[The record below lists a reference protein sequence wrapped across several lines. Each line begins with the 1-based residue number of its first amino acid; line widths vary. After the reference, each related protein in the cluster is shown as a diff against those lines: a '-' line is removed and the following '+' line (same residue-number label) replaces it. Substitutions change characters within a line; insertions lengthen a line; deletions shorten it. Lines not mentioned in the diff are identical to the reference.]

1 MKYFKK
7 LLLLTTITA
16 FCLVVLG
23 AYVRLSDAGLGCPDW
38 PGCFGTLSVPE
49 SQTAIENAEL
59 NFPSQH
65 IEKAKAW
72 KEMIH
77 RYLAGFLGLMIIL
90 IGIISYKNKKI
101 LRVNPIVPYAIV
113 LLVIFQALLGMW
125 TVTLLLK
132 PIVVSAHLIGGMTTL
147 GLLTFVTHRYW
158 GKIQTNILKYKHE
171 IFLVRF
177 SLFVL
182 FIQIFLGGWT
192 STNYAGLACTDFPTC
207 HGALIPNLNFND
219 AFDLFRDLGKLSD
232 GSPLPLAVFETIQ
245 WIHRL
250 GALITWLFFGYLA
263 SVILKYKTMRSL
275 GYILLFVI
283 TAQFIVGVVNLLLH
297 LPIILAVIHTLG
309 AASLVVLA
317 VILNS
322 RITKLR
328 S

>member
-65 IEKAKAW
+65 IETDKAW

-77 RYLAGFLGLMIIL
+77 RYVAGFLGLMILL

-101 LRVNPIVPYAIV
+101 LRVNPIVPCAIV

-158 GKIQTNILKYKHE
+158 GKIQANTLKYKYE

-182 FIQIFLGGWT
+182 FIQIF
-192 STNYAGLACTDFPTC
+192 
-207 HGALIPNLNFND
+207 
-219 AFDLFRDLGKLSD
+219 FRRLDEHKLCRSCMYRF
-232 GSPLPLAVFETIQ
+232 S
-245 WIHRL
+245 
-250 GALITWLFFGYLA
+250 YL
-263 SVILKYKTMRSL
+263 
-275 GYILLFVI
+275 
-283 TAQFIVGVVNLLLH
+283 
-297 LPIILAVIHTLG
+297 
-309 AASLVVLA
+309 
-317 VILNS
+317 S
-322 RITKLR
+322 RR
-328 S
+328 HYP

>member
-65 IEKAKAW
+65 IETAKAW

-77 RYLAGFLGLMIIL
+77 RYVAGFLGLMILL

-113 LLVIFQALLGMW
+113 LLVILQALLGMW

-207 HGALIPNLNFND
+207 HGNLIPNLNFND

-275 GYILLFVI
+275 GYILLFLI
-283 TAQFIVGVVNLLLH
+283 TAQFIVGVANLLLH
-297 LPIILAVIHTLG
+297 LPTILAVMHTFG

-317 VILNS
+317 VIINS

>member
-7 LLLLTTITA
+7 LLLLATITA

-65 IEKAKAW
+65 IETAKAW

-77 RYLAGFLGLMIIL
+77 RYIAAFLGLMILL

-101 LRVNPIVPYAIV
+101 LRVNPILPYATV

-158 GKIQTNILKYKHE
+158 GKIQTNIFRYKYE

-177 SLFVL
+177 SLVVL

-283 TAQFIVGVVNLLLH
+283 TAQFIVGVANLLLH

>member
-65 IEKAKAW
+65 IETAKAW

-77 RYLAGFLGLMIIL
+77 RYVAGFLGLMILL

-113 LLVIFQALLGMW
+113 LLVILQALLGMW

-207 HGALIPNLNFND
+207 HGNLIPNLNFND

-283 TAQFIVGVVNLLLH
+283 TAQFIVGVANLLLH
-297 LPIILAVIHTLG
+297 LPTILAVMHTFG

-317 VILNS
+317 VIINS

>member
-65 IEKAKAW
+65 IETAKAW

-77 RYLAGFLGLMIIL
+77 RYVAGFLGLMILL

-113 LLVIFQALLGMW
+113 LLVILQALLGMW

-207 HGALIPNLNFND
+207 HGNLIPNLNFND

-275 GYILLFVI
+275 GYILLFLI
-283 TAQFIVGVVNLLLH
+283 TAQFIVGVANLLLH
-297 LPIILAVIHTLG
+297 LPTILAVMHTFG

>member
-59 NFPSQH
+59 NFPLQH
-65 IEKAKAW
+65 IETAKAW

-77 RYLAGFLGLMIIL
+77 RYVAGFLGLMIFL
-90 IGIISYKNKKI
+90 IGIISYKNKKV
-101 LRVNPIVPYAIV
+101 LRVNPIVPYGIV

-132 PIVVSAHLIGGMTTL
+132 PIVVTAHLIGGITTL
-147 GLLTFVTHRYW
+147 GLLTFITHRYL
-158 GKIQTNILKYKHE
+158 GKIQPNILKYQYE
-171 IFLVRF
+171 IFLVRL

-192 STNYAGLACTDFPTC
+192 STNYASLACTDFPTC
-207 HGALIPNLNFND
+207 HGSLMPNLNFKD

-232 GSPLPLAVFETIQ
+232 GSDLPLAVFETIQ

-263 SVILKYKTMRSL
+263 SVILKYKAMRNL

-283 TAQFIVGVVNLLLH
+283 TAQFIIGVANLLLH
-297 LPIILAVIHTLG
+297 LPIILAVMHTFG

-317 VILNS
+317 AILNS
-322 RITKLR
+322 KITKLR

>member
-49 SQTAIENAEL
+49 SQSAIENAEL
-59 NFPSQH
+59 NFPTQRV
-65 IEKAKAW
+65 ETDKAW

-77 RYLAGFLGLMIIL
+77 RYVAGFLGIMIFL
-90 IGIISYKNKKI
+90 IGIISYKNKRVLK
-101 LRVNPIVPYAIV
+101 VNPIVPYSIV
-113 LLVIFQALLGMW
+113 ILVIFQALLGMW

-158 GKIQTNILKYKHE
+158 GKIQANTLKSAHE
-171 IFLVRF
+171 IFLVRL
-177 SLFVL
+177 SLFIL
-182 FIQIFLGGWT
+182 FVQIFLGGWT

-207 HGALIPNLNFND
+207 HGTLVPSLNFKD
-219 AFDLFRDLGKLSD
+219 AFDIFRDLGKLSD

-245 WIHRL
+245 WVHRL
-250 GALITWLFFGYLA
+250 GALVTWLFFIYLA
-263 SVILKYKTMRSL
+263 SVILKYKTMRNL
-275 GYILLFVI
+275 GYVLVFVI
-283 TAQFIVGVVNLLLH
+283 TAQFIVGVANLLLH
-297 LPIILAVIHTLG
+297 LPTVLAVMHTFG

-317 VILNS
+317 AILNS
-322 RITKLR
+322 RITK
-328 S
+328 

>member
-49 SQTAIENAEL
+49 SQSAIENAEL
-59 NFPSQH
+59 NFPTQRV
-65 IEKAKAW
+65 ETDKAW

-77 RYLAGFLGLMIIL
+77 RYVAGFLGIMIFL
-90 IGIISYKNKKI
+90 IGIISYKNKRVLK
-101 LRVNPIVPYAIV
+101 VNPIVPYSIV
-113 LLVIFQALLGMW
+113 ILVIFQALLGMW

-158 GKIQTNILKYKHE
+158 GKIQANTLKSAHE

-177 SLFVL
+177 SLFIL
-182 FIQIFLGGWT
+182 FVQIFLGGWT

-207 HGALIPNLNFND
+207 HGTLVPSLNFKD
-219 AFDLFRDLGKLSD
+219 AFDIFRDLGKLSD

-245 WIHRL
+245 WVHRL
-250 GALITWLFFGYLA
+250 GALVTWLFFIYLA
-263 SVILKYKTMRSL
+263 SVILKYKTMRNL
-275 GYILLFVI
+275 GYVLIFVI
-283 TAQFIVGVVNLLLH
+283 TAQFIVGVANLLLH
-297 LPIILAVIHTLG
+297 LPTVLAVMHTFG

-317 VILNS
+317 AILNS
-322 RITKLR
+322 RITK
-328 S
+328 

>member
-49 SQTAIENAEL
+49 SQSAIENAEL
-59 NFPSQH
+59 NFPTQRV
-65 IEKAKAW
+65 ETDKAW

-77 RYLAGFLGLMIIL
+77 RYVAGFLGIMIFL
-90 IGIISYKNKKI
+90 IGIISYKNKRVLK
-101 LRVNPIVPYAIV
+101 VNPIVPYSIV
-113 LLVIFQALLGMW
+113 ILVIFQALLGMW

-147 GLLTFVTHRYW
+147 GLLTFATHRYW
-158 GKIQTNILKYKHE
+158 GKIQTNTLKSAHE

-177 SLFVL
+177 SLFIL
-182 FIQIFLGGWT
+182 FVQIFLGGWT

-207 HGALIPNLNFND
+207 HGTLVPSLNFKD
-219 AFDLFRDLGKLSD
+219 AFDIFRDLGKLSD

-245 WIHRL
+245 WVHRL
-250 GALITWLFFGYLA
+250 GALVTWLFFIYLA
-263 SVILKYKTMRSL
+263 SVILKYKTMRNL
-275 GYILLFVI
+275 GYVLVFVI
-283 TAQFIVGVVNLLLH
+283 TAQFIVGVANLLLH
-297 LPIILAVIHTLG
+297 LPTVLAVMHTFG

-317 VILNS
+317 AILNS
-322 RITKLR
+322 RITK
-328 S
+328 

>member
-49 SQTAIENAEL
+49 SQSAIENAEL
-59 NFPSQH
+59 NFPTQRV
-65 IEKAKAW
+65 ETDKAW

-77 RYLAGFLGLMIIL
+77 RYVAGFLGIMIFL
-90 IGIISYKNKKI
+90 IGIISYKNKRVLK
-101 LRVNPIVPYAIV
+101 VNPIVPYSIV
-113 LLVIFQALLGMW
+113 ILVIFQALLGMW

-158 GKIQTNILKYKHE
+158 GKIQANTLKSAHE

-177 SLFVL
+177 SLFIL
-182 FIQIFLGGWT
+182 FVQIFLGGWT

-207 HGALIPNLNFND
+207 HGTLVPSLNFKD
-219 AFDLFRDLGKLSD
+219 AFDIFRDLGKLSD

-245 WIHRL
+245 WVHRL
-250 GALITWLFFGYLA
+250 GELVTWLFFIYLA
-263 SVILKYKTMRSL
+263 SVILKYKTMRNL
-275 GYILLFVI
+275 GYVLVFVI
-283 TAQFIVGVVNLLLH
+283 TAQFIVGVANLLLH
-297 LPIILAVIHTLG
+297 LPTVLAVMHTFG

-317 VILNS
+317 AILNS
-322 RITKLR
+322 RITK
-328 S
+328 

>member
-65 IEKAKAW
+65 IETAKAW

-77 RYLAGFLGLMIIL
+77 RYVAGFLGLMILL
-90 IGIISYKNKKI
+90 IGIISYKNKKT
-101 LRVNPIVPYAIV
+101 LKVSPIVPYAMV
-113 LLVIFQALLGMW
+113 FLVIFQALLGMW

-147 GLLTFVTHRYW
+147 GLLTFLTHRYW
-158 GKIQTNILKYKHE
+158 GKIETNILKYKHE

-207 HGALIPNLNFND
+207 HGALIPNLNFKD

-232 GSPLPLAVFETIQ
+232 GSALPLAVFETIQ

-263 SVILKYKTMRSL
+263 SVILKYKAMKNL

-283 TAQFIVGVVNLLLH
+283 TAQFIVGIANLLLH
-297 LPIILAVIHTLG
+297 LPTILAVMHTFG

-322 RITKLR
+322 RITKLK

>member
-49 SQTAIENAEL
+49 SQSAIENAEL
-59 NFPSQH
+59 NFPTQRV
-65 IEKAKAW
+65 ETDKAW

-77 RYLAGFLGLMIIL
+77 RYVAGFLGIMIFL
-90 IGIISYKNKKI
+90 IGIISYKNKRVLK
-101 LRVNPIVPYAIV
+101 VNPIVPYSIV
-113 LLVIFQALLGMW
+113 ILVIFQALLGMW

-158 GKIQTNILKYKHE
+158 GKIQANTLKSAHE

-177 SLFVL
+177 SLFIL
-182 FIQIFLGGWT
+182 FVQIFLGGWT

-207 HGALIPNLNFND
+207 HGTLVPSLNFKD
-219 AFDLFRDLGKLSD
+219 AFDIFRDLGKLSD

-245 WIHRL
+245 WVHRL
-250 GALITWLFFGYLA
+250 GALVTWLFFIYLA
-263 SVILKYKTMRSL
+263 SVILKYKTMRNL
-275 GYILLFVI
+275 GYVLVFVI
-283 TAQFIVGVVNLLLH
+283 TAQFIVGVANLLLH
-297 LPIILAVIHTLG
+297 LPTVLAVMHTFG

-317 VILNS
+317 TILNS
-322 RITKLR
+322 RITK
-328 S
+328 

>member
-49 SQTAIENAEL
+49 SQSAIENAEL
-59 NFPSQH
+59 NFPTQRV
-65 IEKAKAW
+65 ETDKAW

-77 RYLAGFLGLMIIL
+77 RYVAGFLGIMIFL
-90 IGIISYKNKKI
+90 IGIISYKNKRVLK
-101 LRVNPIVPYAIV
+101 VNPIVPYSIV
-113 LLVIFQALLGMW
+113 ILVIFQALLGMW

-158 GKIQTNILKYKHE
+158 GKIQANTLKSAHE

-177 SLFVL
+177 SLFIL
-182 FIQIFLGGWT
+182 FVQIFLGGWT

-207 HGALIPNLNFND
+207 HGTLVPSLNFKD
-219 AFDLFRDLGKLSD
+219 AFDIFRDLGKLSD

-245 WIHRL
+245 WVHRL
-250 GALITWLFFGYLA
+250 GALVTWLFFIYLA
-263 SVILKYKTMRSL
+263 SVILKYKTMKNL
-275 GYILLFVI
+275 GYVLVFVI
-283 TAQFIVGVVNLLLH
+283 TAQFIVGVANLLLH
-297 LPIILAVIHTLG
+297 LPTVLAVMHTFG

-317 VILNS
+317 AILNS
-322 RITKLR
+322 RITK
-328 S
+328 

>member
-7 LLLLTTITA
+7 LLLLATITA

-49 SQTAIENAEL
+49 SQSAIENAEL

-65 IEKAKAW
+65 IETAKAW

-77 RYLAGFLGLMIIL
+77 RYIAGFLGLMIFL

-283 TAQFIVGVVNLLLH
+283 TAQFIVGVANLLLH

>member
-49 SQTAIENAEL
+49 SQSAIENAEL
-59 NFPSQH
+59 NFPTQRV
-65 IEKAKAW
+65 ETDKAW

-77 RYLAGFLGLMIIL
+77 RYVAGFLGIMIFL
-90 IGIISYKNKKI
+90 IGIISYKNKRVLK
-101 LRVNPIVPYAIV
+101 VNPIVPYSIV
-113 LLVIFQALLGMW
+113 ILVIFQALLGMW

-158 GKIQTNILKYKHE
+158 GKIQANTLKSAHE

-177 SLFVL
+177 SLFIL
-182 FIQIFLGGWT
+182 FVQIFLGGWT

-207 HGALIPNLNFND
+207 HGTLVPSLNFKD
-219 AFDLFRDLGKLSD
+219 AFDIFRDLGKLSD

-245 WIHRL
+245 WVHRL
-250 GALITWLFFGYLA
+250 GALVTWLFFIYLA
-263 SVILKYKTMRSL
+263 SVILKYKTMRNL
-275 GYILLFVI
+275 GYVLVFVI
-283 TAQFIVGVVNLLLH
+283 TAQFIVGVANLLLH
-297 LPIILAVIHTLG
+297 LPTVLAVMHTFG

-317 VILNS
+317 AILN
-322 RITKLR
+322 
-328 S
+328 

>member
-49 SQTAIENAEL
+49 SQSAIENAEL
-59 NFPSQH
+59 NFPTQRV
-65 IEKAKAW
+65 ETDKAW

-77 RYLAGFLGLMIIL
+77 RYVAGFLGLMIFL
-90 IGIISYKNKKI
+90 IGIISYKNKRVLK
-101 LRVNPIVPYAIV
+101 VNPIVPYSIV
-113 LLVIFQALLGMW
+113 ILVIFQALLGMW

-158 GKIQTNILKYKHE
+158 GKIQANTLKSAHE

-177 SLFVL
+177 SLFIL
-182 FIQIFLGGWT
+182 FVQIFLGGWT

-207 HGALIPNLNFND
+207 HGTLVPSLNFKD
-219 AFDLFRDLGKLSD
+219 AFDIFRDLGKLSD

-245 WIHRL
+245 WVHRL
-250 GALITWLFFGYLA
+250 GALVTWLFFIYLA
-263 SVILKYKTMRSL
+263 SVILKYKTMRNL
-275 GYILLFVI
+275 GYVLVFVI
-283 TAQFIVGVVNLLLH
+283 TAQFIVGVANLLLH
-297 LPIILAVIHTLG
+297 LPTVLAVMHTFG

-317 VILNS
+317 AILNS
-322 RITKLR
+322 RITK
-328 S
+328 

>member
-65 IEKAKAW
+65 IETAKAW

-77 RYLAGFLGLMIIL
+77 RYVAGFLGLMILL

-113 LLVIFQALLGMW
+113 LLVILQALLGMW

-207 HGALIPNLNFND
+207 HGSLIPNLNFND

-283 TAQFIVGVVNLLLH
+283 TAQFIVGVANLLLH
-297 LPIILAVIHTLG
+297 LPTILAVMHTFG

>member
-49 SQTAIENAEL
+49 SQSAIENAEL
-59 NFPSQH
+59 NFPTQRV
-65 IEKAKAW
+65 ETDKAW

-77 RYLAGFLGLMIIL
+77 RYVAGFLGIMIFL
-90 IGIISYKNKKI
+90 IGIISYKNKRVLK
-101 LRVNPIVPYAIV
+101 VNPIVPYSIV
-113 LLVIFQALLGMW
+113 ILVIFQALLGMW

-158 GKIQTNILKYKHE
+158 GKIQANTLKSAHE

-177 SLFVL
+177 SLFIL
-182 FIQIFLGGWT
+182 FVQIFLGGWT

-207 HGALIPNLNFND
+207 HGTLVPNLNFKD
-219 AFDLFRDLGKLSD
+219 AFDIFRDLGKLSD

-245 WIHRL
+245 WVHRL
-250 GALITWLFFGYLA
+250 GALVTWLFFIYLA
-263 SVILKYKTMRSL
+263 SVILKYKTMRNL
-275 GYILLFVI
+275 GYVLVFVI
-283 TAQFIVGVVNLLLH
+283 TAQFIVGVANLLLH
-297 LPIILAVIHTLG
+297 LPTVLAVMHTFG

-317 VILNS
+317 AILNS
-322 RITKLR
+322 RITK
-328 S
+328 

>member
-65 IEKAKAW
+65 IETAKAW

-77 RYLAGFLGLMIIL
+77 RYVAGFLGSMILL

-113 LLVIFQALLGMW
+113 LLVILQALLGMW

-207 HGALIPNLNFND
+207 HGNLIPNLNFND

-283 TAQFIVGVVNLLLH
+283 TAQFIIGVANLLLH
-297 LPIILAVIHTLG
+297 LPTILAVMHTFG

>member
-65 IEKAKAW
+65 IETAKAW

-207 HGALIPNLNFND
+207 HGNLIPNLNFND

-283 TAQFIVGVVNLLLH
+283 TAQFIVGVANLLLH
-297 LPIILAVIHTLG
+297 LPTILAVMHTFG

>member
-49 SQTAIENAEL
+49 SQSAIENAEL
-59 NFPSQH
+59 NFPTQRV
-65 IEKAKAW
+65 ETDKAW

-77 RYLAGFLGLMIIL
+77 RYVAGFLGIMIFL
-90 IGIISYKNKKI
+90 IGIISYKNKRVLK
-101 LRVNPIVPYAIV
+101 VNPIVPYSIV
-113 LLVIFQALLGMW
+113 ILVIFQALLGMW

-158 GKIQTNILKYKHE
+158 GKIQANTLKSAHE

-177 SLFVL
+177 SLFIL
-182 FIQIFLGGWT
+182 FVQIFLGGWT

-207 HGALIPNLNFND
+207 HGILVPSLNFKD
-219 AFDLFRDLGKLSD
+219 AFDIFRDLGKLSD

-245 WIHRL
+245 WVHRL
-250 GALITWLFFGYLA
+250 GALVTWLFFIYLA
-263 SVILKYKTMRSL
+263 SVILKYKTMRNL
-275 GYILLFVI
+275 GYVLVFVI
-283 TAQFIVGVVNLLLH
+283 TAQFIVGVANLLLH
-297 LPIILAVIHTLG
+297 LPTVLAVMHTFG

-317 VILNS
+317 AILNS
-322 RITKLR
+322 RITK
-328 S
+328 

>member
-65 IEKAKAW
+65 IETTKAW

-77 RYLAGFLGLMIIL
+77 RYVAGFLGLMIFL
-90 IGIISYKNKKI
+90 IGIISYKNKRI
-101 LRVNPIVPYAIV
+101 LKVNPIVPYAIV

-275 GYILLFVI
+275 GYILLFVV
-283 TAQFIVGVVNLLLH
+283 TAQFIVGVANLLLH
-297 LPIILAVIHTLG
+297 LPTILAVMHTFG

>member
-1 MKYFKK
+1 MKYFKH
-7 LLLLTTITA
+7 LLLVTTITA

-65 IEKAKAW
+65 IETDKAW

-77 RYLAGFLGLMIIL
+77 RYVAGFLGLMIIL
-90 IGIISYKNKKI
+90 IGFFSYKNRKTLK
-101 LRVNPIVPYAIV
+101 VNPIIPYSIV

-158 GKIQTNILKYKHE
+158 GKIQTNTLKFKYE
-171 IFLVRF
+171 IFLVRV
-177 SLFVL
+177 SLLVLFV
-182 FIQIFLGGWT
+182 QIFLGGWT

-207 HGALIPNLNFND
+207 HGDFLPNLNFND
-219 AFDLFRDLGKLSD
+219 AFDLTRDLGKLSD

-245 WIHRL
+245 WIHRV

-263 SVILKYKTMRSL
+263 SVILKYKTMRGL

-283 TAQFIVGVVNLLLH
+283 TAQFIVGITNLLLH
-297 LPIILAVIHTLG
+297 LPIVLAVLHTFG
-309 AASLVVLA
+309 AASLVILT

-322 RITKLR
+322 RITQLR

>member
-49 SQTAIENAEL
+49 SQSAIENAEL
-59 NFPSQH
+59 NFPTQRV
-65 IEKAKAW
+65 ETDKAW

-77 RYLAGFLGLMIIL
+77 RYIAGFLGIMIFL
-90 IGIISYKNKKI
+90 IGIISYKNKRVLK
-101 LRVNPIVPYAIV
+101 VNPIVPYSIV
-113 LLVIFQALLGMW
+113 ILVIFQALLGMW

-158 GKIQTNILKYKHE
+158 GKIQANTLKSAHE

-177 SLFVL
+177 SLFIL
-182 FIQIFLGGWT
+182 FVQIFLGGWT

-207 HGALIPNLNFND
+207 HGTLVPNLNFKD
-219 AFDLFRDLGKLSD
+219 AFDIFRDLGKLSD

-245 WIHRL
+245 WVHRL
-250 GALITWLFFGYLA
+250 GALVTWLFFIYLA
-263 SVILKYKTMRSL
+263 SVILKYKTMRNL
-275 GYILLFVI
+275 GYVLVFVI
-283 TAQFIVGVVNLLLH
+283 TAQFIVGVANLLLH
-297 LPIILAVIHTLG
+297 LPTVLAVMHTFG

-317 VILNS
+317 AILNS
-322 RITKLR
+322 RITK
-328 S
+328 

>member
-49 SQTAIENAEL
+49 SQSAIENAEL
-59 NFPSQH
+59 NFPTQRV
-65 IEKAKAW
+65 ETDKAW

-77 RYLAGFLGLMIIL
+77 RYVAGFLGIMIFL
-90 IGIISYKNKKI
+90 IGIISYKNKRVLK
-101 LRVNPIVPYAIV
+101 VNPIVPYSIV
-113 LLVIFQALLGMW
+113 ILVIFQALLGMW

-158 GKIQTNILKYKHE
+158 GKIQANTLKSAHE

-177 SLFVL
+177 SLFIL
-182 FIQIFLGGWT
+182 FVQIFLGGWT

-207 HGALIPNLNFND
+207 HGTLVPNLNFKD
-219 AFDLFRDLGKLSD
+219 AFDIFRDLGKLSD

-245 WIHRL
+245 WVHRV
-250 GALITWLFFGYLA
+250 GALVTWLFFIYLA
-263 SVILKYKTMRSL
+263 SVILKYKTMRNL
-275 GYILLFVI
+275 GYVLVFVI
-283 TAQFIVGVVNLLLH
+283 TAQFIVGVANLLLH
-297 LPIILAVIHTLG
+297 LPTVLAVMHTFG

-317 VILNS
+317 AILNS
-322 RITKLR
+322 RITK
-328 S
+328 

>member
-77 RYLAGFLGLMIIL
+77 RYLAGFLGLMILL

-207 HGALIPNLNFND
+207 HDNLIPNLNFND

-250 GALITWLFFGYLA
+250 GALITWLFFVYLA
-263 SVILKYKTMRSL
+263 SAILKYKTMRSL

-283 TAQFIVGVVNLLLH
+283 TAQFIVGVANLLLH
-297 LPIILAVIHTLG
+297 LPTILAVMHTFG

>member
-49 SQTAIENAEL
+49 SQSAIENAEL
-59 NFPSQH
+59 NFPTQRV
-65 IEKAKAW
+65 ETDKAW

-77 RYLAGFLGLMIIL
+77 RYVAGFLGIMIFL
-90 IGIISYKNKKI
+90 IGIISYKNKRVLK
-101 LRVNPIVPYAIV
+101 VNPIVPYSIV
-113 LLVIFQALLGMW
+113 ILVIFQALLGMW

-158 GKIQTNILKYKHE
+158 GKIQANTLKSAHE

-177 SLFVL
+177 SLFIL
-182 FIQIFLGGWT
+182 FVQIFLGGWT

-207 HGALIPNLNFND
+207 HGTLVPNLNFKD
-219 AFDLFRDLGKLSD
+219 AFDIFRDLGKLSD

-245 WIHRL
+245 WVHRI
-250 GALITWLFFGYLA
+250 GALVTWLFFIYLT
-263 SVILKYKTMRSL
+263 SVILKYKTMRNL
-275 GYILLFVI
+275 GYVLVFVI
-283 TAQFIVGVVNLLLH
+283 TAQFIVGVANLLLH
-297 LPIILAVIHTLG
+297 LPTVLAVMHTFG

-317 VILNS
+317 AILNS
-322 RITKLR
+322 RITK
-328 S
+328 

>member
-59 NFPSQH
+59 NFPLQH
-65 IEKAKAW
+65 IETAKAW

-77 RYLAGFLGLMIIL
+77 RYVAGFLGLMIFL
-90 IGIISYKNKKI
+90 IGIISYKNKKV
-101 LRVNPIVPYAIV
+101 LRVNPIVPYGIV

-132 PIVVSAHLIGGMTTL
+132 PIVVTAHLIGGMTTL
-147 GLLTFVTHRYW
+147 GLLTFITHRYL
-158 GKIQTNILKYKHE
+158 GKIQPNILKYQYE
-171 IFLVRF
+171 IFLVRL

-192 STNYAGLACTDFPTC
+192 STNYASLACTDFPTC
-207 HGALIPNLNFND
+207 HGSLMPNLNFKD

-232 GSPLPLAVFETIQ
+232 GSDLPLAVFETIQ

-263 SVILKYKTMRSL
+263 SVILKYKAMRNL

-283 TAQFIVGVVNLLLH
+283 TAQFIIGVANLLLH
-297 LPIILAVIHTLG
+297 LPIILAVMHTFG

-317 VILNS
+317 AILNS
-322 RITKLR
+322 KITKLR

>member
-65 IEKAKAW
+65 IETAKAW

-77 RYLAGFLGLMIIL
+77 RYVAGFLGLMILL

-113 LLVIFQALLGMW
+113 LLVILQALLGMW

-207 HGALIPNLNFND
+207 HGNLIPNLNFND

-283 TAQFIVGVVNLLLH
+283 TAQFIVGVANLLLH
-297 LPIILAVIHTLG
+297 LPTILAVMHTFG

-317 VILNS
+317 AIINS

>member
-65 IEKAKAW
+65 IETAKAW

-147 GLLTFVTHRYW
+147 GLLTFVTHRHW

-207 HGALIPNLNFND
+207 HGSLIPNLNFND

-283 TAQFIVGVVNLLLH
+283 TAQFIVGVANLLLH
-297 LPIILAVIHTLG
+297 LPTILAVMHTFG

>member
-49 SQTAIENAEL
+49 SQSAIENAEL
-59 NFPSQH
+59 NFPTQRV
-65 IEKAKAW
+65 ETDKAW

-77 RYLAGFLGLMIIL
+77 RYVAGFLGIMIFL
-90 IGIISYKNKKI
+90 IGIISYKNKRVLK
-101 LRVNPIVPYAIV
+101 VNPIVPYSIV
-113 LLVIFQALLGMW
+113 ILVIFQALLGMW

-158 GKIQTNILKYKHE
+158 GKIQANTLKSAHE

-177 SLFVL
+177 SLFIL
-182 FIQIFLGGWT
+182 FVQIFLGGWT

-207 HGALIPNLNFND
+207 HGTLVPSLNFKD
-219 AFDLFRDLGKLSD
+219 AFDIFRDLGKLSD

-245 WIHRL
+245 WVHRL
-250 GALITWLFFGYLA
+250 GALVTWLFFIYLA
-263 SVILKYKTMRSL
+263 SVILKYKTMRNL
-275 GYILLFVI
+275 GYVLVFVI
-283 TAQFIVGVVNLLLH
+283 TAQFIVGVANLLLH
-297 LPIILAVIHTLG
+297 LPTVLAVMHTFG

-317 VILNS
+317 AILNS
-322 RITKLR
+322 RITK
-328 S
+328 

>member
-49 SQTAIENAEL
+49 SQSAIENAEL
-59 NFPSQH
+59 NFPTQRV
-65 IEKAKAW
+65 ETDKAW

-77 RYLAGFLGLMIIL
+77 RYVAGFLGLMIFL
-90 IGIISYKNKKI
+90 IGIISYKNKSVLK
-101 LRVNPIVPYAIV
+101 VNPMVPYSIV
-113 LLVIFQALLGMW
+113 ILVIFQALLGMW

-158 GKIQTNILKYKHE
+158 GKIQANTLKSAHE

-177 SLFVL
+177 SLFIL
-182 FIQIFLGGWT
+182 FVQIFLGGWT

-207 HGALIPNLNFND
+207 HGTIVPNLNFKD
-219 AFDLFRDLGKLSD
+219 AFDIFRDLGKLSD

-245 WIHRL
+245 WVHRL
-250 GALITWLFFGYLA
+250 GALVTWLFFIYLA
-263 SVILKYKTMRSL
+263 SVILKYKTMRNL
-275 GYILLFVI
+275 GYVLVFVI
-283 TAQFIVGVVNLLLH
+283 TAQFIVGVANLLLH
-297 LPIILAVIHTLG
+297 LPTVLAVMHTFG

-317 VILNS
+317 AILNS
-322 RITKLR
+322 RITK
-328 S
+328 

>member
-7 LLLLTTITA
+7 LLLVATITA

-65 IEKAKAW
+65 IETAKAW

-77 RYLAGFLGLMIIL
+77 RYVAGFLGLMILL

-192 STNYAGLACTDFPTC
+192 STNYAGLACTDFPAC

-219 AFDLFRDLGKLSD
+219 AFDLFRDLGKLND

-250 GALITWLFFGYLA
+250 GALITWLFFVYLA
-263 SVILKYKTMRSL
+263 SVILKYKTMKSL

-283 TAQFIVGVVNLLLH
+283 TAQFILGVVNLLLH
-297 LPIILAVIHTLG
+297 LPTILAVMHTFG

>member
-59 NFPSQH
+59 NFPLQH
-65 IEKAKAW
+65 IETAKAW

-77 RYLAGFLGLMIIL
+77 RYVAGFLGLMIFL
-90 IGIISYKNKKI
+90 IGIISYKNKKV
-101 LRVNPIVPYAIV
+101 LRVNPIVPYVIV

-132 PIVVSAHLIGGMTTL
+132 PIVVTAHLIGGMTTL
-147 GLLTFVTHRYW
+147 GLLTFITHRYF
-158 GKIQTNILKYKHE
+158 GKIQPNILKYQHE
-171 IFLVRF
+171 IFLVRL

-192 STNYAGLACTDFPTC
+192 STNYASLACTDFPTC
-207 HGALIPNLNFND
+207 HGSLMPNLNFKD

-232 GSPLPLAVFETIQ
+232 GSDLPLAVFETIQ

-263 SVILKYKTMRSL
+263 SVILKYKAMRNL

-283 TAQFIVGVVNLLLH
+283 TAQFIIGVANLLLH
-297 LPIILAVIHTLG
+297 LPIILAVMHTFG

-317 VILNS
+317 AILNS
-322 RITKLR
+322 KITKLR

>member
-49 SQTAIENAEL
+49 SQSAIENAEL
-59 NFPSQH
+59 NFPTQRV
-65 IEKAKAW
+65 ETDKAW

-77 RYLAGFLGLMIIL
+77 RYVAGFLGLMIFL
-90 IGIISYKNKKI
+90 IGIISYKNKSVLK
-101 LRVNPIVPYAIV
+101 VNPIVPYSIV
-113 LLVIFQALLGMW
+113 ILVIFQALLGMW

-158 GKIQTNILKYKHE
+158 GKIQANTLKSAHE

-177 SLFVL
+177 SLFIL
-182 FIQIFLGGWT
+182 FVQIFLGGWT

-207 HGALIPNLNFND
+207 HGTLVPSLNFKD
-219 AFDLFRDLGKLSD
+219 AFDIFRDLGKLSD

-245 WIHRL
+245 WVHRL
-250 GALITWLFFGYLA
+250 GALVTWLFFIYLA
-263 SVILKYKTMRSL
+263 SVILKYKTMRNL
-275 GYILLFVI
+275 GYVLVFVI
-283 TAQFIVGVVNLLLH
+283 TAQFIVGVANLLLH
-297 LPIILAVIHTLG
+297 LPTVLAVMHTFG

-317 VILNS
+317 AILNS
-322 RITKLR
+322 RITK
-328 S
+328 

>member
-65 IEKAKAW
+65 IETAKAW

-207 HGALIPNLNFND
+207 HGTLVPSLNFKD
-219 AFDLFRDLGKLSD
+219 AFDIFRDLGKLSD

-245 WIHRL
+245 WVHRL
-250 GALITWLFFGYLA
+250 GALVTWLFFIYLA
-263 SVILKYKTMRSL
+263 SVILKYKTMRNL
-275 GYILLFVI
+275 GYVLVFVI
-283 TAQFIVGVVNLLLH
+283 TAQFIVGVANLLLH
-297 LPIILAVIHTLG
+297 LPTVLAVMHTFG

-317 VILNS
+317 AILNS
-322 RITKLR
+322 RITK
-328 S
+328 

>member
-65 IEKAKAW
+65 IETAKAW

-77 RYLAGFLGLMIIL
+77 RYVAGFLGLMILL

-113 LLVIFQALLGMW
+113 LLVILQALLGMW

-207 HGALIPNLNFND
+207 HGNLIPNLNFND

-283 TAQFIVGVVNLLLH
+283 TAQFIVGVANLLLH
-297 LPIILAVIHTLG
+297 LPTILAVMHTFG

>member
-49 SQTAIENAEL
+49 SQSAIENAEL
-59 NFPSQH
+59 NFPTQRV
-65 IEKAKAW
+65 ETDKAW

-77 RYLAGFLGLMIIL
+77 RYVAGFLGLMIFL
-90 IGIISYKNKKI
+90 IGIISYKNKSVLK
-101 LRVNPIVPYAIV
+101 VNPMVPYSIV
-113 LLVIFQALLGMW
+113 ILVIFQALLGMW

-158 GKIQTNILKYKHE
+158 GKIQANTLKSAHE

-177 SLFVL
+177 SLFIL
-182 FIQIFLGGWT
+182 FVQIFLGGWT

-207 HGALIPNLNFND
+207 HGTLVPNLNFKD
-219 AFDLFRDLGKLSD
+219 AFDIFRDLGKLSD

-245 WIHRL
+245 WVHRL
-250 GALITWLFFGYLA
+250 GALVTWLFFIYLA
-263 SVILKYKTMRSL
+263 SVILKYKTMRNL
-275 GYILLFVI
+275 GYVLVFVI
-283 TAQFIVGVVNLLLH
+283 TAQFIVGVANLLLH
-297 LPIILAVIHTLG
+297 LPTVLAVMHTFG

-317 VILNS
+317 AILNS
-322 RITKLR
+322 RITK
-328 S
+328 